1 MSKGAITMSQ
11 KEVDRLQVIQRTAE
25 QRGRQAAA
33 ARPLGVSVR
42 HVKRLV
48 RRYRQEGA
56 QGLVSHRRGRPVTP
70 GDRAGA
76 TGAPAHLSPSALCR
90 FWADLGL

>member
-33 ARPLGVSVR
+33 ARPLGVGVR

-56 QGLVSHRRGRPVTP
+56 QGQVSHRRGLPSPRVIEP
-70 GDRAGA
+70 G
-76 TGAPAHLSPSALCR
+76 
-90 FWADLGL
+90 